1 MELFS
6 PETLG
11 LIFLALLTLT
21 AYSHEPSS
29 SDNFNATL
37 VEVVDGD
44 TIDVSINGRE
54 DTVRF
59 LGVDTPET
67 HAENSPEEFN
77 LSDNPDNRACLRRYG
92 EKAANFVERRLG
104 GDLRIETDPLSDR
117 RGSYGRMLAYVY
129 DSNNSVNR
137 QLLEEGLARVYTG
150 KFSREKQYLKIEEE
164 AKKERKGLWSC
175 ANTTIG
181 VS

>member
-21 AYSHEPSS
+21 AYTHSPDTSESY
-29 SDNFNATL
+29 NATL
-37 VEVVDGD
+37 VDVTDGD
-44 TIDVSINGRE
+44 TIDVTVNGRE

-77 LSDNPDNRACLRRYG
+77 LSDNPDNRACLREYG
-92 EKAANFVERRLG
+92 EEAANFVERRLG
-104 GDLRIETDPLSDR
+104 GDLRIETDSLSDR

-150 KFSREKQYLKIEEE
+150 EFSREKEYLKIEKEAREE
-164 AKKERKGLWSC
+164 GKGLWSC